1 MTYQE
6 IVKSAQ
12 DVLLKKDVSGF
23 AGHLA
28 VQVDVIG
35 EGEGAFYIELKD
47 GELFVEPYDYN
58 DRDCKLIATAETL
71 TKLVTGKLD
80 AVLAYTTGKLKVEG
94 SVEKA
99 LEFQKIC
106 KAKDKAPAKAAAKK
120 EAPAKKA
127 EEKKAEVKAAPAKA
141 EEKKPEAKAAPAK
154 ACAKKSAKK

>member
-6 IVKSAQ
+6 IVKGAQ

-58 DRDCKLIATAETL
+58 DRDCKLIATADTL

-94 SVEKA
+94 SIDKA

-106 KAKDKAPAKAAAKK
+106 KAKDKASAKAAAKK
-120 EAPAKKA
+120 AD
-127 EEKKAEVKAAPAKA
+127 EKKAD
-141 EEKKPEAKAAPAK
+141 EKKAAPAK